1 MFSEAVKRHRLAM
14 NTEKTTTMVFSRKQ
28 VDCSVEVDGRK
39 LKNVRKQT
47 YLGVILSEDGKMDC
61 ELEKRIGA
69 ALSAAGAVRS
79 QVFESR
85 EMSRS
90 AKMLVYKAM
99 IEPTLT
105 YGAESWVL
113 KEREKQRIQAAE
125 MRVFRKIAGVRRMDH
140 MRNDDIRAQ
149 LRQEGIVEQVGRK
162 REVWKKRVE
171 EQIGSVTEMVMSG
184 TVPGKRPRGR
194 PRKRWSDAY

>member
-1 MFSEAVKRHRLAM
+1 
-14 NTEKTTTMVFSRKQ
+14 
-28 VDCSVEVDGRK
+28 
-39 LKNVRKQT
+39 
-47 YLGVILSEDGKMDC
+47 MDC

-79 QVFESR
+79 QVVESL
-85 EMSRS
+85 ELSRS

-125 MRVFRKIAGVRRMDH
+125 MRAFGKIAGVRRMDH
-140 MRNDDIRAQ
+140 MRNDNIRAQ
-149 LRQEGIVEQVGRK
+149 LRQEGVVEQVGRK

-171 EQIGSVTEMVMSG
+171 EQIGSVTEMIMND